1 MRVAAIPWTIL
12 TVVGLVATL
21 STGFLIVRGPF
32 FGGPTLDPLW
42 LLVATGGFIAAI
54 ITLAFGGSKLA
65 RVVLF

>member
-32 FGGPTLDPLW
+32 FGGPTLDPLS

-54 ITLAFGGSKLA
+54 IALAFGGSKLA